1 MTAPS
6 IIPIV
11 AIVIILMNTVLA
23 ETGQGEDIFKV
34 IMTIFGVD
42 KSKGDMVAIITVND
56 GEASKPNF

>member
-1 MTAPS
+1 MTAPF
-6 IIPIV
+6 IILIV
-11 AIVIILMNTVLA
+11 AIVIIPMNTVLA

-42 KSKGDMVAIITVND
+42 KSKGDMVAIITVNN